1 MATECT
7 GDLVAMVGDDMIFQT
22 KDWDEKII
30 ETFKSKQDNIYLV
43 HCNDGMRGPGNKYVN
58 VSPLAVN
65 SFVHKDYIKTVGRY
79 VQTEI
84 KEIFQDTFLDK
95 LFSSINRKVYYHDII
110 IKHLHFSEGGT
121 MDKTAEALEETRDGI
136 WDDNELFERVLGP
149 VIKKEIDILKER
161 FNI

>member
-1 MATECT
+1 M
-7 GDLVAMVGDDMIFQT
+7 
-22 KDWDEKII
+22 
-30 ETFKSKQDNIYLV
+30 N
-43 HCNDGMRGPGNKYVN
+43 
-58 VSPLAVN
+58 
-65 SFVHKDYIKTVGRY
+65 TVGRY

-84 KEIFQDTFLDK
+84 KEIFQDTFLDR
-95 LFSSINRKVYYHDII
+95 LFSSIKRKIYYHDII

-149 VIKKEIDILKER
+149 VIKKEVDLLKYK